1 MMKATKKRTHEQKT
15 FTAKHSVMLIDH
27 LNFQVQAIFSG
38 LSTNIS
44 TWRKYFPGVLHWRC
58 WYKRFG
64 IIVWEVQALSNDVAL
79 TNDKDKREQ

>member
-1 MMKATKKRTHEQKT
+1 MKATEKKEKNEQKT

-44 TWRKYFPGVLHWRC
+44 TFPGVLHWRC
-58 WYKRFG
+58 WYKR